1 MSHSL
6 GSLALILLVAMV
18 LFAYSAGFSEG
29 KSEGSDEGHARGK
42 KEGAVRAFAVGYD
55 RGKRER
61 NDDEDDD
68 DEQSSPTGDGAS
80 IVVFLVLALGT
91 FAILLVVQSMRQQG
105 G

>member
-6 GSLALILLVAMV
+6 GSLALILVVAII

-29 KSEGSDEGHARGK
+29 KTEGQGEGHARGK

-61 NDDEDDD
+61 DDD
-68 DEQSSPTGDGAS
+68 DEDEEESAPSQDGAS
-80 IVVFLVLALGT
+80 IVMFLVLALGT
-91 FAILLVVQSMRQQG
+91 FIMLLVVQSMRQQG